1 MQDPAFKAEYDAP
14 EEAFALANALIHAR
28 RQADMTQEQV
38 ATAMG
43 TSQAAVARLES
54 GRTPTTTKTLERF
67 ARATGMRLRIGFEPE
82 QSGTSPR
89 P

>member
-1 MQDPAFKAEYDAP
+1 
-14 EEAFALANALIHAR
+14 
-28 RQADMTQEQV
+28 MTQEQV

-67 ARATGMRLRIGFEPE
+67 ARATGIPAYQLRA
-82 QSGTSPR
+82 GTGRHVAAPMIKVWRANFLESLAYLCYVVAQR
-89 P
+89 

>member
-1 MQDPAFKAEYDAP
+1 
-14 EEAFALANALIHAR
+14 
-28 RQADMTQEQV
+28 MTQEQV

-67 ARATGMRLRIGFEPE
+67 AWATSMRLRISFEPE
-82 QSGTSPR
+82 ESGTSPH